1 MKRPDMMMMAILFC
15 VTMIIAMV
23 VGFTFFALGVATTFI
38 PVQY

>member
-15 VTMIIAMV
+15 VAMIITMTI
-23 VGFTFFALGVATTFI
+23 GFMFFALGVVTTFI

>member
-15 VTMIIAMV
+15 VAMIV
-23 VGFTFFALGVATTFI
+23 VMAIGFAFFALGVATTYI

>member
-15 VTMIIAMV
+15 VAMIIVMTI
-23 VGFTFFALGVATTFI
+23 GFTFFALGVAITYI

>member
-15 VTMIIAMV
+15 VAMV
-23 VGFTFFALGVATTFI
+23 VIMTIGFAFFALGVASTFI

>member
-15 VTMIIAMV
+15 VAMIIAMV
-23 VGFTFFALGVATTFI
+23 IGFTFFALGVATTFI